1 MMALPLGLKSV
12 HEERRLMKLGL
23 AIGLAVM
30 TIALSFVN
38 GTGAWVSTKSF
49 AFTGLAIGA
58 EVALVFMFSLV
69 VLSETRLRQIV
80 GGLIFCGL
88 AWFCVENGK
97 AGVRHWMDDVFVGDP
112 VSLRAQADLLD
123 AEAVKLDSLPEDTR
137 TEATEDR
144 RAVRDEMAEL
154 KAELDLMT
162 SETRI
167 EEAQRKLTALGLY
180 TGRIDGIRAEL
191 TENAMRQRGE
201 AVRRRMEILQNRL
214 DQNAGVSVAE
224 TALAPAQTRR
234 IEAIELRR
242 QADEVVKRE
251 WWAQILLIV
260 AEAARSFGVWA
271 FLMAGTRKT
280 ARVNVEVPGHGQM
293 SEEDRAAFD
302 KALADMAR
310 EKEVREADPVVVE
323 PEPDEPAATTEKM
336 TPAEAARQGGIAS
349 QLARKIRK
357 QDKRVPV
364 GPNEW
369 GRA

>member
-1 MMALPLGLKSV
+1 MALPLGLKSV

-23 AIGLAVM
+23 GVGLAVM
-30 TIALSFVN
+30 TVALSIVN
-38 GTGAWVSTKSF
+38 GTGAWVSTKSL

-80 GGLIFCGL
+80 GFAIFAGL

-97 AGVRHWMDDVFVGDP
+97 AGVRHWMSDVFVGDP

-123 AEAVKLDSLPEDTR
+123 AEALKLDTLPDDTK
-137 TEATEDR
+137 TEAAEDR
-144 RAVRDEMAEL
+144 KAVRDEMAEL

-191 TENAMRQRGE
+191 TEQAMRQRGE
-201 AVRRRMEILQNRL
+201 AVRKRMEVLQNRL
-214 DQNAGVSVAE
+214 DQSEGVSVAE

-234 IEAIELRR
+234 VQAIELRR

-280 ARVNVEVPGHGQM
+280 ARVNVEAPGQGQM
-293 SEEDRAAFD
+293 TEDERKAVD
-302 KALADMAR
+302 KALEALTQR
-310 EKEVREADPVVVE
+310 EEGD
-323 PEPDEPAATTEKM
+323 TQKM
-336 TPAEAARQGGIAS
+336 TRAEIGRKGGLAAALSRKAKGIDT
-349 QLARKIRK
+349 RI
-357 QDKRVPV
+357 PV
-364 GPNEW
+364 GPPEVTP
-369 GRA
+369 